1 MPKTSCEPSDL
12 FVIIAER
19 SMGNGDPSIIA
30 ELVSCMEN
38 NQINAM
44 FIVAIA
50 MAYKVDRQI
59 FLSIKI
65 GKCGTSFFSRTG

>member
-1 MPKTSCEPSDL
+1 
-12 FVIIAER
+12 
-19 SMGNGDPSIIA
+19 
-30 ELVSCMEN
+30 
-38 NQINAM
+38 M

-65 GKCGTSFFSRTG
+65 GKCGTSFLTGQFT